1 MTIFQPV
8 RGTHDYL
15 EADVRAYQKIVR
27 TALHVAEN
35 YGYQEIMTPLFEQ
48 AQVFSRSLGDMSDVI
63 SKEMYV
69 FEDKG
74 GDLLALRPEGTAGVA
89 RAFVSNGLTQSLPQK
104 FFYAGPMFRYERP
117 QKGRQRQFHQF
128 GVEFMGVFSP
138 LADAEAIALGAH
150 ILKEL
155 GLDKSITLKLNTL
168 GDLESR
174 TAYQTALINY
184 FKKYSS
190 DLSPESQIRL
200 EKNPLRILDSKDPG
214 DQALVQNAPDRDSFL
229 TSEAQDFFANV
240 RKALESLNIPYEID
254 PYLVRGLD
262 YYSHT
267 AFEFSSS
274 ALGAQ
279 AAVLGGGRY
288 NGLVEQLGGPPTACV
303 GWGAGIERMMLLLEK
318 CIPLPPHVTIISV
331 SQEQELLALNLA
343 QQARAKGL
351 SVWLDFQV
359 SMAKHMKKASKMK
372 TPFVWII
379 GEEEATS
386 GTVTCRNM
394 QKGTQEVL
402 SIDRAMAYV
411 LRDHK

>member
-1 MTIFQPV
+1 
-8 RGTHDYL
+8 
-15 EADVRAYQKIVR
+15 
-27 TALHVAEN
+27 
-35 YGYQEIMTPLFEQ
+35 
-48 AQVFSRSLGDMSDVI
+48 
-63 SKEMYV
+63 
-69 FEDKG
+69 
-74 GDLLALRPEGTAGVA
+74 
-89 RAFVSNGLTQSLPQK
+89 
-104 FFYAGPMFRYERP
+104 
-117 QKGRQRQFHQF
+117 
-128 GVEFMGVFSP
+128 MGVFSP

-372 TPFVWII
+372 TPFLSFRIGLFSISSLVIFLILMPSSLINAEVGFTCLLFSLLPSTVSSSLATFIFLII
-379 GEEEATS
+379 VCLFLHIFTSTFFPIGVSAT
-386 GTVTCRNM
+386 
-394 QKGTQEVL
+394 
-402 SIDRAMAYV
+402 IF
-411 LRDHK
+411 